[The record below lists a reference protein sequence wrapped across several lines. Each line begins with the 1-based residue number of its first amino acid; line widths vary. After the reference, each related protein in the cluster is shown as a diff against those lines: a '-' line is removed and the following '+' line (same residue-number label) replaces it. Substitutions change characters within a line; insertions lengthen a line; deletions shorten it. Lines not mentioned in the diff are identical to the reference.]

1 MRCLNFFCLLLTG
14 LLGLINSQ
22 NITDISTT
30 LPTQIYCITNDSAKI
45 NTNCTDILTTTYYL
59 RNNDNNT
66 NTMESYFKF
75 FRLDV
80 VDDYDLAIYSYTGMF
95 GLFLGTVILTCVNEN
110 IFKFFNKTVDLKIG
124 YYSYGSIAIIFIY
137 LMWWLGLLIYSFLPN
152 DKLEIMARLGVWIT
166 LNLSTVFLPITRNSI
181 WVIFF
186 NISQERIIY
195 IHRIIATL
203 CIISVFIKFIA
214 VLILYTTS
222 FLIKLINPA
231 TGGSPLFGT
240 IATIMFFLCGI
251 FAIKILRQKYF
262 EVFYYSH
269 KILSILIL
277 IFSTLHYMSFLYYIL
292 PSIILYFIDL
302 ILRNLYMSSSIYSKV
317 QNIGNEKHNTSC
329 CIVNITLKKDIKV
342 FPGCYFYVCFY
353 KDVSKFQWHPL
364 SMVSYNRKTNNIVFC
379 LKNMGE
385 HSWSGRLYNINKNNS
400 NILSNRKVL
409 IQGPYGHISVNY
421 RLNKYSNITIICG
434 GIGITPMI
442 SILKDINNIYKNR
455 LSKLKKVNF
464 IWLIPHISLFIPFK
478 KYLTCLNNEI
488 FDIKIY
494 ITDESYYEY
503 VANETIDEIYLNFS
517 IINNKPDITHLL
529 NMIYLE
535 YKMMTILLCGNSRLT
550 TEIIKFGNNNNI
562 DISNEVFS

>member
-1 MRCLNFFCLLLTG
+1 MRCLKFFCLLLTG
-14 LLGLINSQ
+14 LSGLIKSQ
-22 NITDISTT
+22 NITNS
-30 LPTQIYCITNDSAKI
+30 PTQIYCID
-45 NTNCTDILTTTYYL
+45 TNCTDVVNTTYYL
-59 RNNDNNT
+59 RTADNVNT
-66 NTMESYFKF
+66 DIDTMENYFKF

-80 VDDYDLAIYSYTGMF
+80 IDDYDLAIYSYTGMF
-95 GLFLGTVILTCVNEN
+95 GLFSGIVILTCINGD

-124 YYSYGSIAIIFIY
+124 YYSYGSIIFISIY
-137 LMWWLGLLIYSFLPN
+137 LAWWIGLLIYSFLPN

-214 VLILYTTS
+214 VLILYPTS

-240 IATIMFFLCGI
+240 LATIMFFLCGI
-251 FAIKILRQKYF
+251 FSIKILRQKYF
-262 EVFYYSH
+262 ELFYYSH
-269 KILSILIL
+269 KLLSVLIL
-277 IFSTLHYMSFLYYIL
+277 VFSTLHYMSFLYYIL

-302 ILRNLYMSSSIYSKV
+302 ILRNLYMSSSIYSKI
-317 QNIGNEKHNTSC
+317 QNMGDEKYNTSC
-329 CIVNITLKKDIKV
+329 SMVNITLKKDIKV

-353 KDVSKFQWHPL
+353 KDISKFQWHPL
-364 SMVSYNRKTNNIVFC
+364 SMVSYNRKNNDIVFC
-379 LKNMGE
+379 LKNMGD
-385 HSWSGRLYNINKNNS
+385 HSWSGRLYNMNKINS

-434 GIGITPMI
+434 GIGVTPMI
-442 SILKDINNIYKNR
+442 SILKDISNIYKKNR
-455 LSKLKKVNF
+455 LNKLKKVNF

-478 KYLTCLNNEI
+478 KYLIGLNDKI

-494 ITDESYYEY
+494 VTRKDVTDESYYEY
-503 VANETIDEIYLNFS
+503 TVNETMDEIYLNLS
-517 IINNKPDITHLL
+517 IVNDKPDITHLL
-529 NMIYLE
+529 NMVYLE
-535 YKMMTILLCGNSRLT
+535 YKIMTILLCGNSRLT
-550 TEIIKFGNNNNI
+550 TEIIKFSNDNNI